1 MTIMFPIRLFN
12 IALLLSEELREQ
24 KLRLVT
30 AESCTGGLLSAL
42 LTEISGS
49 SAFIDRAFV
58 TYTNRSKQEMLGVPG
73 DVLADYGAV
82 SEPVARL
89 MVQGALE
96 NSRANIAIAITGV
109 AGPTGGTRLK
119 PVGTVHLACLRENRS
134 LIHEVRNYGNIG
146 RNEVRLASVETALE
160 MIKEQIQ

>member
-1 MTIMFPIRLFN
+1 MFPTRLFN

-58 TYTNRSKQEMLGVPG
+58 TYTNRAKQEMLGVPG

-119 PVGTVHLACLRENRS
+119 PIGTVHLACLRENRS

>member
-1 MTIMFPIRLFN
+1 MFPTRLFN

>member
-1 MTIMFPIRLFN
+1 MFPTRLFN

-134 LIHEVRNYGNIG
+134 LVHEVRNYGNIG